1 MAETSLTFA
10 STFFFSLA
18 PVLVWFWFVLKED
31 PHPEPRT
38 VTIAAFLLG
47 GLGVALS
54 YYGESAIDRFGLS
67 AQLYPHAYYFVSA
80 VIEELAKFLP
90 IALLILPSRFVDEP
104 VDAMIYLGFSAIGF
118 AFAENFLGLVTLED
132 KLIGTA
138 AVIALLRSVGAN
150 FLHLLSSV
158 LIGFGY
164 ADAKLTRRLFPFVLS
179 FLLAISLHF
188 LYNTLITNEDVAFF
202 IFPILWAVFFTTT
215 LKEFRFLKLNDG
227 RLPEPARGQS
237 R

>member
-1 MAETSLTFA
+1 MAETNLTFA

-18 PVLVWFWFVLKED
+18 PVLVWFWFILKED

-38 VTIAAFLLG
+38 LTLAACLLG
-47 GLGVALS
+47 GLGVAVS
-54 YYGESAIDRFGLS
+54 YYGEFGLERLGLTS
-67 AQLYPHAYYFVSA
+67 ELYPHAYYFLSA
-80 VIEELAKFLP
+80 IIEELAKFIP

-118 AFAENFLGLVTLED
+118 AFTENFLGLVTLQD
-132 KLIGTA
+132 RLIGTA
-138 AVIALLRSVGAN
+138 AAIALLRSIGAN
-150 FLHLLSSV
+150 FLHLLASV

-164 ADAKLTRRLFPFVLS
+164 ADAKLTRRLFPLVLS

-215 LKEFRFLKLNDG
+215 LKEFRFLKRNDG
-227 RLPEPARGQS
+227 RLQLRGES
-237 R
+237 W